1 MQHAVD
7 LSRLQGAAK
16 TAALLRIA
24 VDEKDQ
30 AQIKQCL
37 AELVAMGDEAVIPLS
52 NLLTDE
58 EGDAALWAATALA
71 RIGTPMAATTLLDRL
86 AQTQEGAYKEELG
99 KRVAGLAQP

>member
-7 LSRLQGAAK
+7 LSRLQGAAR

-37 AELVAMGDEAVIPLS
+37 AELVAMGDEAVIPLGT
-52 NLLTDE
+52 LLADE

-86 AQTQEGAYKEELG
+86 ARNAGRRLQRGVGQTCREPG
-99 KRVAGLAQP
+99 QP